1 MKANKEFK
9 MEKFEDLMNKFVGEN
24 WREEYPESLYGTDPY
39 EMEAMLREVC
49 KQGNCCLTALL
60 SYLRAIHLVR
70 AYPLDNQR

>member
-24 WREEYPESLYGTDPY
+24 WREEYPENLTEFDKRDI
-39 EMEAMLREVC
+39 EQMLCEVC

-60 SYLRAIHLVR
+60 GYLRAIHLVR
-70 AYPLDNQR
+70 AYPLDNQA